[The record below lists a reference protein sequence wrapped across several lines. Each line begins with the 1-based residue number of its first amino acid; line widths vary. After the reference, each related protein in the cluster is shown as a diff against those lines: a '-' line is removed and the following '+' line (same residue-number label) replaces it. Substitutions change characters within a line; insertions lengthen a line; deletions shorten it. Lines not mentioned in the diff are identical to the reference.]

1 MTGRK
6 KNDARAGARS
16 IYMTA
21 MIADGWTVAGSAVGC
36 LASELWVDG
45 RSRASADDP
54 GLLYETMAGKGLNA
68 SGPALYIPHAQPL
81 VSRSLT
87 TAPIPMPT

>member
-16 IYMTA
+16 LYMTA
-21 MIADGWTVAGSAVGC
+21 VMADGWTVAGSAVGC

-54 GLLYETMAGKGLNA
+54 GGVYSTMVGKGF
-68 SGPALYIPHAQPL
+68 
-81 VSRSLT
+81 
-87 TAPIPMPT
+87 